1 MTLPV
6 IKNDIGARLDR
17 LPVSGIHRRL
27 LLYIGA
33 GAMLDS
39 FDVYLAGG
47 VTAAMRAEGFA
58 DVGSIATFMSMTFLG
73 MLIGAA
79 LAGWSGDRFGRKTAY
94 TWNLLLFGGASI
106 AAAFAPTIE
115 VLILCRL
122 IMGIGLG
129 AELVIAG
136 GMLSEFLPPKIRGRW
151 MTILG
156 FMINSGLLLATG
168 VGLIVIPAIGWK
180 PMFAIAGVGAFVV
193 WFIRRSVPES
203 PRWLASVGRYDEANA
218 IVTDFERR
226 IEAKHGPL
234 DAPAAT
240 LPAAPAARAPFRD
253 LFKGR
258 MRRRVILA
266 VVCAV
271 AINVCVYGFVSWI
284 PTFFV
289 EQGYTVVTS
298 LGFTTF
304 MAVGAP
310 VGALIGY
317 AVTDRIKRRTTLFIF
332 APIAIVVGLI
342 YPNLTEFWAI
352 AICGFMLVSCVYTMT
367 AVTLYA
373 YIPELFPTALRL
385 RGNSVSSVAA
395 RGASIGTPYVI
406 ASLFG
411 AFGVVGPVGLVVAVL
426 VVMIITLILVPV
438 ETRGASI
445 DAAGKDA
452 SPSHTP
458 LEEAAAR

>member
-1 MTLPV
+1 MTTPV
-6 IKNDIGARLDR
+6 STDIGPRLDR
-17 LPVSGIHRRL
+17 LPVSGVHRRL
-27 LLYIGA
+27 LAYIGA

-58 DVGSIATFMSMTFLG
+58 DVGNIATFMSMTFLG
-73 MLIGAA
+73 MLVGAA

-94 TWNLLLFGGASI
+94 TWNLLLFGAASI
-106 AAAFAPTIE
+106 AAAFAPNIE
-115 VLILCRL
+115 VLIICRL

-136 GMLSEFLPPKIRGRW
+136 GMLSEFLPPRIRGRW

-156 FMINSGLLLATG
+156 LMINSGLLIATG
-168 VGLIVIPAIGWK
+168 LGLIIIPAIGWQ
-180 PMFAIAGVGAFVV
+180 PMFAIAGVGAFIV
-193 WFIRRSVPES
+193 WFLRRNVPES
-203 PRWLASVGRYDEANA
+203 PRWLASVGRYQEADL
-218 IVTDFERR
+218 IVTEFERR
-226 IEAKHGPL
+226 IAAKHGPL
-234 DAPAAT
+234 DAPSVTA
-240 LPAAPAARAPFRD
+240 PSIPAARAPFRD
-253 LFKGR
+253 LFRGR
-258 MRRRVILA
+258 MLRRVLLA

-289 EQGYTVVTS
+289 EQGYTVVSS

-317 AVTDRIKRRTTLFIF
+317 AVTDRLKRRTTLFVF

-352 AICGFMLVSCVYTMT
+352 ALCGFVLVSCVYTMT
-367 AVTLYA
+367 AVVLYA
-373 YIPELFPTALRL
+373 YIPELFPTSLRL

-395 RGASIGTPYVI
+395 RGAAIGTPYVI
-406 ASLFG
+406 AALFG
-411 AFGVVGPVGLVVAVL
+411 SFGVAGPIGLVVVVL
-426 VVMIITLILVPV
+426 VVMLITLVLVPV
-438 ETRGASI
+438 ETSGASM
-445 DAAGKDA
+445 DQAGTDQVPA
-452 SPSHTP
+452 PQAPEPTV
-458 LEEAAAR
+458 AR